1 MVVEELIEVPA
12 SLIVFLGRVGLW
24 LSAVGVIVVIWLIF
38 QIVNFIINR
47 KRMKEIY
54 HIKKEMDKL
63 DKKLDLLLKRK

>member
-1 MVVEELIEVPA
+1 MIEVPA

-54 HIKKEMDKL
+54 HIKKEMDKM